1 MKAWALYF
9 NQPVAFSDGVKIQ
22 ERLLAARAAGSIP
35 DVVLFLEHRP
45 VVTLGARG
53 RKQSLLISPDQLA
66 RRGIEFA
73 QATRGGDVTYHG
85 PGQLILYPILRLGD
99 CEADAHG
106 YLYNLEEIALRTA
119 ADFGVRAFR
128 RKGMNGAWT
137 DSGKIAAI
145 GFRLKRWITQ
155 HGLSFNVNPD
165 LSGFETIVPCGL
177 AGEPVTSLEKI
188 LGAACPAVAQVR
200 DALSANFETV
210 CGRTFQRFSSI
221 DQAPGILQRLVTR
234 GNSP

>member
-22 ERLLAARAAGSIP
+22 ERLLAARAAGTIP

-45 VVTLGARG
+45 VVTLGSRG
-53 RKQSLLISPDQLA
+53 RKQHLLIPPEELA

-85 PGQLILYPILRLGD
+85 PGQLILYPILHLGD
-99 CEADAHG
+99 READAHG
-106 YLYNLEEIALRTA
+106 YLSNLEEVAIRTA

-128 RKGMNGAWT
+128 REGMNGAWT
-137 DSGKIAAI
+137 DAGKIAAI

-165 LSGFETIVPCGL
+165 LDGFATIVPCGL

-188 LGAACPAVAQVR
+188 LGPACPPLAQVR
-200 DALSANFETV
+200 NALCSHFETV
-210 CGRTFQRFSSI
+210 CGRTLDRFLSI
-221 DQAPGILQRLVTR
+221 DQAPPILQNLANP
-234 GNSP
+234 GQ